1 MKLDA
6 LLGKFPALKLE
17 RPPELW
23 EAETTDEKS
32 LMELLEAMIAAT
44 AADTLNVNNLVV
56 DLPEDEPRGPN
67 DIPEGEFV
75 AITAS
80 GSDGR
85 EPDGTWPGKSKLL
98 AGLERKLIY
107 AGAQYAYVR
116 SIHGKGSI
124 TVLLDRSAAP

>member
-6 LLGKFPALKLE
+6 LLGTFPSLKLE
-17 RPPELW
+17 RPPLLW
-23 EAETTDEKS
+23 EAETVEES
-32 LMELLEAMIAAT
+32 LMALLEAMIAAT

-56 DLPEDEPRGPN
+56 EPSADEDRGPN

-75 AITAS
+75 AFTVS

-85 EPDGTWPGKSKLL
+85 EPDGTWPGNSQLL
-98 AGLERKLIY
+98 AGLERELVY

-116 SIHGKGSI
+116 SIHGRGSI
-124 TVLLDRSAAP
+124 TVLLDRCA

>member
-6 LLGKFPALKLE
+6 LLGRFPSLKLE
-17 RPPELW
+17 RPPLLW
-23 EAETTDEKS
+23 EAETVEES
-32 LMELLEAMIAAT
+32 LIALLEAMIAAT

-56 DLPEDEPRGPN
+56 EPSADEDRGPN

-75 AITAS
+75 AFTVS

-85 EPDGTWPGKSKLL
+85 EPDGTWPGKSQLL
-98 AGLERKLIY
+98 ARLERELVY

-116 SIHGKGSI
+116 SIHGRGSI
-124 TVLLDRSAAP
+124 TVLLDRCA